1 MAHVEESATVGMEGS
16 GMRFQSPGRSFGSW
30 KLEAPHR
37 HQAPVR
43 DRPPTRG
50 WSGKPARAA
59 ASDQAGSANRA
70 RRAPPPRS
78 RPGRRHRPGCSPR
91 HGSQTGKEGRDD
103 SRHGATWRERE
114 QRSRPGAQPASRA
127 GRGPEWAVVRP
138 VRGRLRGGRNG
149 VLASPTPPS
158 PARGILDRPERRP
171 LITKCRFEMQDY
183 KGRLQARPDP
193 HGSIQRRDHAATEGR
208 AQRGLPGAE
217 RPLASARMAA
227 SSSRTRTRWLLRKPA
242 GRPYP
247 RRHGLAL
254 PCGHLPRRRLHH
266 QPLPGRLGWARP
278 VHQRERDG

>member
-1 MAHVEESATVGMEGS
+1 M
-16 GMRFQSPGRSFGSW
+16 
-30 KLEAPHR
+30 EAPHR

-59 ASDQAGSANRA
+59 ASDQAGSAKRA

-103 SRHGATWRERE
+103 ARHDATRREGE

-158 PARGILDRPERRP
+158 PARGILERPERRP
-171 LITKCRFEMQDY
+171 LITKCRFEMQDH

-193 HGSIQRRDHAATEGR
+193 HRSIQRRDHAATEGR
-208 AQRGLPGAE
+208 AQRGLTGAE
-217 RPLASARMAA
+217 RPLPRLRWRHLLRGPGPDLALAA
-227 SSSRTRTRWLLRKPA
+227 AWRRRKPA

-247 RRHGLAL
+247 RRHGLAP
-254 PCGHLPRRRLHH
+254 PCGHLPRRRFHH
-266 QPLPGRLGWARP
+266 QPLPGRLVWARP